1 MAEKVKTFMGHPLR
15 TVLADTQG
23 LWEET
28 APGEKRLLIA
38 WAETL
43 AVHGAK
49 FEAGDYVFTGA
60 VLDTDYGDFTEIFT
74 DQPGFEDVA
83 GLEEAA
89 RMASEC
95 LPGLPADWLQRIID
109 LPQAGGAEIWRRD

>member
-1 MAEKVKTFMGHPLR
+1 MGHPPQ

-43 AVHGAK
+43 AVGGAK
-49 FEAGDYVFTGA
+49 YDAGDRVLTAAVF
-60 VLDTDYGDFTEIFT
+60 DTDYGDFIEIFI
-74 DQPGFEDVA
+74 DQPGFEDVT

-89 RMASEC
+89 RVASEC

-109 LPQAGGAEIWRRD
+109 LPPAAGTEVWRRA